1 MQVISQQGDTLDLM
15 CYRFYGHT
23 QNVETVLEANPKLAF
38 LPATLPIGTVVI
50 MPDAVPSQTSA
61 STIQLWD

>member
-1 MQVISQQGDTLDLM
+1 MQVISQQGDILDLM

-38 LPATLPIGTVVI
+38 LPPILPIGTLVI
-50 MPDAVPSQTSA
+50 MPDLVPASPSG